1 MLEDTHCVC
10 LLCSH
15 IFSVISLDATY
26 KTPFPRNNYW
36 YEVFERVT
44 AEPVIKQGVLLSVR
58 SAVMVQVCKSTVLA
72 LLSYHSILDS
82 KTRPKD
88 QMGILCSLTL

>member
-58 SAVMVQVCKSTVLA
+58 SAVMVQVCITEVVGKKKRRERIKRGGEREVR
-72 LLSYHSILDS
+72 
-82 KTRPKD
+82 KQEEKR
-88 QMGILCSLTL
+88 